1 MLWIWK
7 QTRQQDLL
15 KDKTRTCLF
24 LNIEYETN
32 MARTRTCV
40 IKEFTKFYCK
50 KHERNKTN
58 LWLKDVLKIG
68 VEQTKGYE
76 SPISYLYL
84 LGELVQ
90 STFDL
95 VQLLVDW
102 KSIKIELG
110 IN

>member
-1 MLWIWK
+1 MPIFKSRIWNK
-7 QTRQQDLL
+7 HG
-15 KDKTRTCLF
+15 KNK
-24 LNIEYETN
+24 N
-32 MARTRTCV
+32 MCN
-40 IKEFTKFYCK
+40 KEFTKFYCK

-102 KSIKIELG
+102 KSIKMELG